1 MAPKTAATRKAAPK
15 KTTKAPAKVTRA
27 AAPVVKKAAAK
38 AAPKAA
44 PKVYSLE
51 LSSGG
56 DVMTWSFSTKAARDG
71 ALVKL
76 QRRST
81 CTAPVSAMRPLRF
94 ATTDGEKIA
103 GYVKYAAE
111 K

>member
-1 MAPKTAATRKAAPK
+1 MAKKKAATKKAAPKTATKPVAK
-15 KTTKAPAKVTRA
+15 KAPAKKPA
-27 AAPVVKKAAAK
+27 AKK

-56 DVMTWSFSTKAARDG
+56 EPVTWSFSTKAARDG

-81 CTAPVSAMRPLRF
+81 CTAQVNAMRPLRF
-94 ATTDGEKIA
+94 ATTDGEQIA
-103 GYVKYAAE
+103 RYVKYAAE